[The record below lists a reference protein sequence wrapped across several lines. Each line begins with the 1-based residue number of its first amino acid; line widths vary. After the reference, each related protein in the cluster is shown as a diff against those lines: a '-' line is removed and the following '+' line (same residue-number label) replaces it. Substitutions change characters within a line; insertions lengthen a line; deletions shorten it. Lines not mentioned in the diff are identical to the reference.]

1 MDSLDRSFFMRT
13 FHFLLRKNLSVQI
26 LWVWWGL
33 TIEFYWVDIDW
44 LGFDSHIL
52 WFNTIIGFHAELAEI
67 NAQKR
72 YLSTQNKREILTIMW
87 CLHSHYYC
95 WILNIMLFT
104 RISLQWA
111 TLGWQIQNC
120 NGSLF
125 NFVDMKVHS
134 VKASL
139 GEGEKKF
146 ARWAKLVI

>member
-1 MDSLDRSFFMRT
+1 MSLMGVNNRV
-13 FHFLLRKNLSVQI
+13 LLSWYRLVRFRFVYSLINPPGQD
-26 LWVWWGL
+26 
-33 TIEFYWVDIDW
+33 E
-44 LGFDSHIL
+44 
-52 WFNTIIGFHAELAEI
+52 FNTIIGFHAELAEI